1 MDSLSQRDEH
11 ESCAKRLKLD
21 LNEIKNSVLCDGS
34 GFSEFSP
41 FKGDSVDHTEG
52 KN

>member
-21 LNEIKNSVLCDGS
+21 LSEIKNSGLCDGS
-34 GFSEFSP
+34 GFSEFSA
-41 FKGDSVDHTEG
+41 FREEHLDAAEG
-52 KN
+52 KI

>member
-21 LNEIKNSVLCDGS
+21 LSEVKNSGLCDGS
-34 GFSEFSP
+34 DFSEFTT
-41 FKGDSVDHTEG
+41 FKEDQLDAAEG
-52 KN
+52 KI

>member
-1 MDSLSQRDEH
+1 MDSLSHRDDH

-21 LNEIKNSVLCDGS
+21 FNEIKNSVLCDGS
-34 GFSEFSP
+34 GFSEFP
-41 FKGDSVDHTEG
+41 TFKGDSVDPTEG